1 LGTATDE
8 WCCSR
13 HPNYYGE
20 VLVWLGISICCSA
33 FLLTT
38 SARYETGLGS
48 VTMAVLC
55 FLSGFFHYQV
65 LKHVSLP
72 LIENKYDR
80 AYMHRKDY
88 RIWRRS
94 RSFRMWLDY

>member
-1 LGTATDE
+1 
-8 WCCSR
+8 
-13 HPNYYGE
+13 
-20 VLVWLGISICCSA
+20 
-33 FLLTT
+33 
-38 SARYETGLGS
+38 
-48 VTMAVLC
+48 MAVLC
-55 FLSGFFHYQV
+55 FLSGFFHYMV

-80 AYMHRKDY
+80 AYMSRKDY